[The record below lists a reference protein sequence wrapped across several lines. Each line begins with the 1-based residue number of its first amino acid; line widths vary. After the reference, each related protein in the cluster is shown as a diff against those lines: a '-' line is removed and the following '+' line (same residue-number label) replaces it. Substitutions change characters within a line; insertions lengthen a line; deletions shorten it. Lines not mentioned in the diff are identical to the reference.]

1 MRAVS
6 PLYIRSIPFHH
17 TLLNNQVFMAQFM
30 KEHISNLY
38 SLKYNYN
45 FEIYI
50 TYMDYNIYNNIKLN
64 NIVLETELFS
74 IGNENR
80 GNKENNE
87 SSKNCE
93 SCENCK
99 NCEISNNCINCNN
112 CVGCK
117 NKKIELIPEEF
128 FKIL

>member
-6 PLYIRSIPFHH
+6 PLYIRSIQFHH

-80 GNKENNE
+80 GNRENNE
-87 SSKNCE
+87 S
-93 SCENCK
+93 
-99 NCEISNNCINCNN
+99 CEIKTIFDMYSPENNDYFGFLN
-112 CVGCK
+112 VSYV
-117 NKKIELIPEEF
+117 
-128 FKIL
+128 

>member
-1 MRAVS
+1 MYYYTIHIILYILIEMRAVT
-6 PLYIRSIPFHH
+6 PFYIRSIPFHH

-80 GNKENNE
+80 GNRENNE
-87 SSKNCE
+87 S
-93 SCENCK
+93 
-99 NCEISNNCINCNN
+99 CEIKTIFDMYSPENNDYFGFLN
-112 CVGCK
+112 VSYV
-117 NKKIELIPEEF
+117 
-128 FKIL
+128 